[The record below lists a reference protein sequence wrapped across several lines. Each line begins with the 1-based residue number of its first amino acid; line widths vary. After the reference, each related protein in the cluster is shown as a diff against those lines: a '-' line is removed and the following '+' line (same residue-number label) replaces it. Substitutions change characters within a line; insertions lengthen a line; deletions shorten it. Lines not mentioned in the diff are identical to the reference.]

1 MSCFIIYM
9 LPIAGLTAGPI
20 ELIFFLWTLRG
31 GREVLNAKNFEIRN
45 KYFERK

>member
-20 ELIFFLWTLRG
+20 ELIFFVDTQGWPG
-31 GREVLNAKNFEIRN
+31 GVKC
-45 KYFERK
+45 

>member
-20 ELIFFLWTLRG
+20 ELIFLWTLRG
-31 GREVLNAKNFEIRN
+31 GREVLNAKKIRN
-45 KYFERK
+45 SK